1 MRVVLLILLLILFAA
16 SSAFSQSGRA
26 APNLSDQPDTSVAET
41 PLTVKQM
48 FDEANDYL
56 RVKAAEYGAKKV
68 PFRDKLFDQAKLEQR
83 QLAAKYAAVAAQRKD
98 LAGDDVYYVGM
109 LHWIAENLDGTAE
122 SLRKFIALENAEP
135 VRRQTARSILVV
147 VLAKQKKLGDAESLL
162 AEYLKTE
169 PSKLA
174 ERAKMEGELAKAYQ
188 AQKDFVRMAPHAD
201 EDLKVAK
208 LLLNDPSSRSRS
220 LDVIFDAGLLVFE
233 AYRELGNQ
241 KNAEAALEDLRVVA
255 ASTSSTD
262 LYYYAVDQRIKYLI
276 ETGRKPQAQEYYL
289 TSLIKAEKAFDA
301 AALRTDVISRLKKRE
316 KHYRILGEAA
326 PELPMID
333 QWFPGTQKTF
343 ADLKG
348 KVILLDFW
356 ATWCGPCYETF
367 PLLREWHQDFSRDG
381 LVILGVTKYYGRVN
395 GLPATVPEEIED
407 LKRFREVEK
416 LPYDFVV
423 AKDAS
428 SQLLYGGTALPTT
441 VLIDRKGVI
450 RYIESGTS
458 AVRLA
463 QIREILLKLLA
474 EK

>member
-1 MRVVLLILLLILFAA
+1 
-16 SSAFSQSGRA
+16 
-26 APNLSDQPDTSVAET
+26 
-41 PLTVKQM
+41 M
-48 FDEANDYL
+48 FDEANGYI
-56 RVKAAEYGAKKV
+56 KAKGAEYDAKKV
-68 PFRDKLFDQAKLEQR
+68 AFNDWLFKQAQLEQR
-83 QLAAKYAAVAAQRKD
+83 QLAAKYAATAAQHKD
-98 LAGDDVYYVGM
+98 IAGDDLYYLGM

-122 SLRKFIALENAEP
+122 SLRKFITFEGAAP
-135 VRRQTARSILVV
+135 DRRQTARSIVVV
-147 VLAKQKKLGDAESLL
+147 VLAKQKKLSDAEALL
-162 AEYLKTE
+162 TEYLKSE
-169 PSKLA
+169 PRKQA

-188 AQKDFVRMAPHAD
+188 SQKDFVHMAPHAD
-201 EDLKVAK
+201 EDFKAAK
-208 LLLNDPSSRSRS
+208 MLLSDPSSRTRV
-220 LDVIFDAGLLVFE
+220 LDEIFDAGLLVFE
-233 AYRELGNQ
+233 AYRDLGNQ
-241 KNAEAALEDLRVVA
+241 KNAETALEDLRVVA

-276 ETGRKPQAQEYYL
+276 ETARKPQAQEYYM
-289 TSLIKAEKAFDA
+289 TSLIKAERAFDA
-301 AALRTDVISRLKKRE
+301 AALRSDILSRLKKRE
-316 KHYRILGEAA
+316 KHYRLLGEPA

-333 QWFPGTQKTF
+333 QWFPGERKTF

-356 ATWCGPCYETF
+356 ATWCGPCYEAF

-381 LVILGVTKYYGRVN
+381 LVILGVTKYYGSVN
-395 GLPATVPEEIED
+395 GHAATAPDEIED

-458 AVRLA
+458 PVRLA
-463 QIREILLKLLA
+463 QIREMLLKLLA